1 MRKTMFVH
9 SEKIAYLSQ
18 KLTTLNTP
26 STNQVKGNFTYY
38 DSWGNP
44 ALFYKGAGHG
54 NDLYVLG
61 QIEFGQEK
69 EKLAAMDQNFVATIE
84 QIE

>member
-1 MRKTMFVH
+1 MIPG
-9 SEKIAYLSQ
+9 EIW
-18 KLTTLNTP
+18 P
-26 STNQVKGNFTYY
+26 S
-38 DSWGNP
+38 SIR
-44 ALFYKGAGHG
+44 GAGH
-54 NDLYVLG
+54 YVLG

>member
-26 STNQVKGNFTYY
+26 STNQVKSNFTYY
-38 DSWGNP
+38 DSWGNL
-44 ALFYKGAGHG
+44 ALFYKGAGH
-54 NDLYVLG
+54 YVLG

>member
-38 DSWGNP
+38 DSWGNL
-44 ALFYKGAGHG
+44 ALFYKGAGH
-54 NDLYVLG
+54 
-61 QIEFGQEK
+61 
-69 EKLAAMDQNFVATIE
+69 
-84 QIE
+84 